1 MVSRHRQSYR
11 FLLTL
16 AVLTVI
22 AVGAAIVAE
31 LADQRNN
38 FEVGSI
44 SARIAILAAVLIVG
58 YVVIK
63 LAQNV
68 NIHSDISF
76 QLSGAGLVFCAMILL
91 VIILSITSGNNLL
104 YLILS
109 VLLAAMF
116 VSVVGSRLSLSR
128 IQAVVRFPD
137 HIFAEEIVTFDINV
151 TNRKRLLPAISI
163 AVASQ
168 EGESPAAETT
178 SVVELA
184 YFPVIPARTEV
195 CVRIER
201 RFTTRG
207 IYPIRGFLIG
217 TRFPLGFIEQ
227 RRLISAEGEIVIY
240 PAMKLTEEFLSQ
252 VKPAI
257 GRIESRYRGSGTDL
271 YAIRPYQASDHHHHI
286 DWKATA
292 KTSTLMVREFARDE
306 DWRVTVEFDNR
317 IPSDANDLDEF
328 KTKFESAVSVA
339 AGLLDYLNSQGAEIR
354 LLAGA
359 VDSGYGCG
367 WPHLYA
373 MLRLLAEI
381 APLIETADE
390 TAATAP
396 PPIGAENRIR
406 ILPRQ
411 LNPLQQGDLALT
423 EEDAK

>member
-16 AVLTVI
+16 GVLTVI

-31 LADQRNN
+31 LADRRND
-38 FEVGSI
+38 FEMGAAA
-44 SARIAILAAVLIVG
+44 ARIAILAAVIIVG
-58 YVVIK
+58 YVVVK

-76 QLSGAGLVFCAMILL
+76 QLSGAGLVFCTMILL
-91 VIILSITSGNNLL
+91 VVILSITSGNNLL

-128 IQAVVRFPD
+128 IQVGVRFPD
-137 HIFAEEIVTFDINV
+137 HLFAEEVVTFDVNV

-163 AVASQ
+163 GIASQ
-168 EGESPAAETT
+168 ESESPAGETA

-184 YFPVIPARTEV
+184 YLPIIPARTEV
-195 CVRIER
+195 GMRIER
-201 RFTTRG
+201 RFAKRG
-207 IYPIRGFLIG
+207 VYPIRGFLIG

-227 RRLISAEGEIVIY
+227 RRVIPAEGEIVVY
-240 PAMKLTEEFLSQ
+240 PAMKLPEDFLSQ
-252 VKPAI
+252 VKPAN
-257 GRIESRYRGSGTDL
+257 GQIESLYRGSGTDL

-292 KTSTLMVREFARDE
+292 KTSTLMVREFTRDE

-317 IPSDANDLDEF
+317 IPADAKDLNEF
-328 KTKFESAVSVA
+328 QAKFESAVSVT

-354 LLAGA
+354 LLAGP
-359 VDSGYGCG
+359 VDSGYGRG
-367 WPHLYA
+367 WPHLYL
-373 MLRLLAEI
+373 MMRLLAEI
-381 APLIETADE
+381 APLIETPGE
-390 TAATAP
+390 TAAAVP
-396 PPIGAENRIR
+396 PVGAENRIR
-406 ILPRQ
+406 ILP
-411 LNPLQQGDLALT
+411 QQISSLL
-423 EEDAK
+423 EESDPGRNEEAVK